1 MIVKEISFDG
11 EAREKLIS
19 GVNKI
24 ANAVKSTL
32 GARGQTVLIES
43 ENHIGG
49 VTITKD
55 GVTVAKSIALMD
67 PTEDLAV
74 RIIREAAEKTAN
86 EAGDG
91 TTTAIVLTQA
101 IIDAAAERIKKEM
114 NLTDIIRTMQ
124 ESTDTILKALDRKK
138 KKITSKKLVDVASIS
153 ANNDKEIGNI
163 IASAYDK
170 VGMNGVVTVE
180 NSNGSDTWFSTSEGM
195 RIRRGYMSRYFIT
208 DQKTEECILENPYVL
223 VLNSTVENMSSIEH
237 VLAEVLQ
244 NGKSL
249 LIIGDV
255 DAKVMNTLN
264 LNKVRNGLKVCVIQ
278 PPEFGWKKDQ
288 LMQDIAIATGATY
301 FSEDTGDNFQ
311 LVRMQDLGS
320 ARKVIVDNAN
330 TIIVRKED
338 EQVDQDLESHI
349 TKLWDVHESSKDQE
363 FIKKR
368 IAMISGKIGV
378 IHVGANSDIEQ
389 KEKKDR
395 VDDAVCATRAAL
407 EDGILPGGGV
417 ALKEIAD
424 DLAKLGVGE
433 SQRVAMKIL
442 ELALKAPF
450 YQILKNAGLKPEEI
464 EPNLD
469 PGIGF
474 DVKNDKYGNM
484 IKLGIIDPCKVTKS
498 AVSNAISIASTI
510 LSTNA
515 IITNVRDTK

>member
-1 MIVKEISFDG
+1 MIVKEISFEE
-11 EAREKLIS
+11 EARKKLIG

-24 ANAVKSTL
+24 ADAVKSTL
-32 GARGQTVLIES
+32 GARGRTVLIES

-74 RIIREAAEKTAN
+74 RIIREAAEKTAT

-101 IIDAAAERIKKEM
+101 IIAEAQKRIKKEM
-114 NLTDIIRTMQ
+114 NLTDIIRNMQ
-124 ESTDTILKALDRKK
+124 DTTDFIIKALDKKK
-138 KKITSKKLVDVASIS
+138 KKITAKKLVDVASIS

-163 IASAYDK
+163 IAKAYDL
-170 VGMNGVVTVE
+170 VGINGVVTVE
-180 NSNGSDTWFSTSEGM
+180 NSDGGDTWFSTSEGM
-195 RIRRGYMSRYFIT
+195 RLKRGYMSRYFIT
-208 DQKTEECILENPYVL
+208 DQKTEECILENPHIL

-237 VLAEVLQ
+237 VLADVLQ

-288 LMQDIAIATGATY
+288 MMQDIAIATGATY

-311 LVRMQDLGS
+311 LVRLEDLGS

-330 TIIVRKED
+330 TVIVRKED
-338 EQVDQDLESHI
+338 EHLESQLNNHMES
-349 TKLWDVHESSKDQE
+349 LWEMHETSKEQE

-407 EDGILPGGGV
+407 EDGILPGGGI

-424 DLAKLGVGE
+424 DLAKLGAGE
-433 SQRVAMKIL
+433 SQRVSMAIMEK
-442 ELALKAPF
+442 ALKAPF
-450 YQILKNAGLKPEEI
+450 YQILTNAGIETKLI

-469 PGIGF
+469 PGTGY

-498 AVSNAISIASTI
+498 AVRNAISIASTI

-515 IITNVRDTK
+515 IITNVREK